1 MGPQESSIRRVPSS
15 GGPTAVTA
23 PLAERG
29 VGARG
34 VSVVI
39 VNWNG
44 GADLAECVAALRQDI
59 RGGVGEIVV
68 VDNDSVDDSL
78 DRLGNPPGVTT
89 VRAGRNLGFA
99 AGVNLGA
106 RFCSGRLLL
115 LLNPDVRVL
124 PGAIATAADYLDGH
138 SDVGI
143 VGPVLVD
150 GRGGWQPSA
159 GRLGVLGH
167 LVLDTRLARRPIRR
181 TRSVGWIHGAFLL
194 MPRTLFDQVGGLD
207 EGYFMY
213 GEDIDL
219 CARVRSAGYRTVVV
233 AEARAVH
240 YGNRSGALRWGDARD
255 TEVVKGEMRF
265 YAWAGR
271 SWELGLFRVV
281 AGLKFSMKG
290 MLQALGG
297 DYAAAR
303 RTWQMA
309 SACASFVPEPKTFR
323 LHAG

>member
-1 MGPQESSIRRVPSS
+1 
-15 GGPTAVTA
+15 
-23 PLAERG
+23 
-29 VGARG
+29 

-44 GADLAECVAALRQDI
+44 GSDLAECVTTLHR
-59 RGGVGEIVV
+59 GVGGRVDEIVV
-68 VDNDSVDDSL
+68 VDNGSEDDSL
-78 DRLGNPPGVTT
+78 ERLGNPPGVTI

-106 RFCSGRLLL
+106 RRSSGRLLL

-124 PGAIATAADYLDGH
+124 PGTIDTAADYLDAH
-138 SDVGI
+138 PDVGI

-150 GRGGWQPSA
+150 ARGGWQPSA
-159 GRLGVLGH
+159 GRFGVLGH

-194 MPRTLFDQVGGLD
+194 MPRTLFEAVGGLD

-219 CARVRSAGYRTVVV
+219 CARVRTAGYRTVLV
-233 AEARAVH
+233 ADARAVH
-240 YGNRSGALRWGDARD
+240 YGNRSGAVRWGEARD
-255 TEVVKGEMRF
+255 AEVVKGEMRF
-265 YAWAGR
+265 YAWTGR
-271 SWELGLFRVV
+271 WWELGLFRFI

-290 MLQALGG
+290 AFQAVTG
-297 DYAAAR
+297 DFGAAR
-303 RTWQMA
+303 RTWRAA
-309 SACASFVPEPKTFR
+309 SACASFVPEPKAHR
-323 LHAG
+323 PRAG